1 MKFWKR
7 GDTGLAAQAVQ
18 LRSREAHPFAQLRN
32 FTPQRSGELRLY
44 QAVREAVPVVDAAVC
59 KLIRLSGGVKVLC
72 DDLETQ
78 TALRTF
84 LERVNAGRGQ
94 HGIEAFLSQYLDS
107 LLVYGGAVG
116 EMVPAA
122 GNRTL
127 AALLCGRLEQVELR
141 EGESPLDFRICGPDE
156 HGSMAELPYQELLL
170 FTPLH
175 PEAAHPYGVSML
187 RGIPFM
193 ADILMKIYHTIGVN
207 WERCGNVRFAV
218 TCRDGGNG
226 QAAERSR
233 MLASEWSQAMQE
245 TKQGSVRDFVAVG
258 DVDIRVIG
266 GDAPILDSE
275 VPVRQIL
282 EQVVA
287 KTGIPPFML
296 GLNWSST
303 ERMSAQQA
311 DLLTTEITAIRRALT
326 PTVERICRLW
336 LRMHGFTC
344 GYEVVWDDINLQD
357 EVEEAKAQLYLEQA
371 RKLRIEND
379 AAEGIR
385 TAEGTA

>member
-84 LERVNAGRGQ
+84 LERVNVGRGQ

-218 TCRDGGNG
+218 TCRDSEGSAAQRG
-226 QAAERSR
+226 QV
-233 MLASEWSQAMQE
+233 LAQEWSRAMQE
-245 TKQGSVRDFVAVG
+245 TRSGDVRDLVAVG

-266 GDAPILDSE
+266 ADAPVLDSQ

-282 EQVVA
+282 EQLVA
-287 KTGIPPFML
+287 RTGIPPFML
-296 GLNWSST
+296 GLSWSST
-303 ERMSAQQA
+303 ERMSTQQA
-311 DLLTTEITAIRRALT
+311 DLLTSEITAIRRSVEPAL
-326 PTVERICRLW
+326 ERVGELWVRL
-336 LRMHGFTC
+336 HGF
-344 GYEVVWDDINLQD
+344 GGGVKIDWEDINLQD
-357 EVEEAKAQLYLEQA
+357 IVEEAKAELYRAQA
-371 RKLRIEND
+371 ES
-379 AAEGIR
+379 IR
-385 TAEGTA
+385 LGNQKK